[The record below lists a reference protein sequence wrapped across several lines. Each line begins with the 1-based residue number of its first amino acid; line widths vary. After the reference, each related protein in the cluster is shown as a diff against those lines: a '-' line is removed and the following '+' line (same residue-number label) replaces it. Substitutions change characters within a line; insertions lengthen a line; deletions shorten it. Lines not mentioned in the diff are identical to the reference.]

1 MFTNLIESE
10 SHRGDFKR
18 RGRFVLFTT
27 AVYALLFVFAGVLS
41 IYAYDAQLE
50 TQDQELVALL
60 PPVAF
65 AVPSHVTEPER
76 PRNTRNNDRQLFD
89 QRRDLVASV
98 DRPDLKPNSISTT
111 PFKGKI
117 VREGV
122 PTRKGNIDSDADI
135 REIGTGPIGRGDLGG
150 TGNIVRVPDNGE
162 TAPPPF
168 KPTPV
173 KPKLV
178 HKRILNSQAVSL
190 PEPPY
195 PPLAKQIRLQGAVNV
210 QVLLDETGKVISA
223 RSVAGHAMLAP
234 AAVRAA
240 YQARFTP
247 TVLDGQPV
255 KVSGVITY
263 NFMLR

>member
-27 AVYALLFVFAGVLS
+27 AVYAVLFVFAGVLS

-50 TQDQELVALL
+50 SQDQRLEILL

-65 AVPSHVTEPER
+65 AVPSRVVDTAR
-76 PRNTRNNDRQLFD
+76 ARNTRSSDKQQFD
-89 QRRDLVASV
+89 QRREAVASV
-98 DRPDLKPNSISTT
+98 NHPELNPNSISTT
-111 PFKGKI
+111 PFNGKI

-122 PTRKGNIDSDADI
+122 PYRIGKVDSDADI
-135 REIGTGPIGRGDLGG
+135 REIGTGPIGPGTRGGG
-150 TGNIVRVPDNGE
+150 GNVVRVLDNEE
-162 TAPPPF
+162 TVPPPIR
-168 KPTPV
+168 PIAT
-173 KPKLV
+173 KPKTL
-178 HKRILNSQAVSL
+178 HREILNSRAISL

-195 PPLAKQIRLQGAVNV
+195 PPLARQIRLQGTVNV

-223 RSVAGHAMLAP
+223 RSVTGNPMLAP
-234 AAVRAA
+234 AAVKAA